1 MAKKLTIDGQEI
13 TARDDATIIQAAHEA
28 GIAIPHYCYHPKLS
42 IAGNCRM
49 CLVELEGRP
58 KLEISCNT
66 PVADNMVVLTNSPK
80 VVEGRRG
87 VLEFLLINHPLDCPI
102 CDQAGE
108 CGLQDYY
115 MQYGLYHSRFQE
127 EKVHG
132 RKVVEFGPDVIFD
145 SERCILCTRCVRFC
159 KEVTQTNELG
169 LFERG
174 DHAQIATFPG
184 KQLDNPYAGNTVDIC
199 PVGALTSKDFRFKI
213 RVWFLRE
220 TPSVCPGCARGCNIN
235 IHHYNGHVYRLKPR
249 QNDEVNSSWICNAGR
264 FGYTA
269 LHTNRL
275 LQPQLRQGDTLQQ
288 TTWPVVLEQAIAALQ
303 RHEGGAVGIIAA
315 PQGTNE
321 DSYVLARLA
330 SEVLQTPHIVLYPGQ
345 PGDEDNLLLRADKN
359 PNTHGA
365 QDMGL
370 PAPATAAQLATLAR
384 AIDQGTI
391 KVLYAIDVD
400 LQATF
405 GAAVVTRWANQL
417 DCLIVQT
424 TNSAAGTEQAHVL
437 FPSAPYAE
445 RDGTF
450 TNFQGRIQRL
460 SAAFAPR
467 GAAWPAWQIYTH
479 LANGLGQTWTYASA
493 ESVLQDIATAIPS
506 YAGLSY
512 AKIGNL
518 GCLVTHEG

>member
-1 MAKKLTIDGQEI
+1 MPKKLTIDGKEI
-13 TARDDATIIQAAHEA
+13 TARDDATIIQAAHES

-58 KLEISCNT
+58 KLEIACNT
-66 PVADNMVVLTNSPK
+66 PVADNMVVLTDSPK

-132 RKVVEFGPDVIFD
+132 RKVVDFGPDVVFD

-159 KEVTQTNELG
+159 KEISKTNELG

-174 DHAQIATFPG
+174 DTAQIATFPG
-184 KQLDNPYAGNTVDIC
+184 KQLDNPYAGNTVDVC

-213 RVWFLRE
+213 RVWFLKE
-220 TPSVCPGCARGCNIN
+220 TRSVCPGCARGCNIN
-235 IHHYNGHVYRLKPR
+235 IHHHNGHVYRLKPR
-249 QNDEVNSSWICNAGR
+249 QNDAVNETWICDEGR
-264 FGYTA
+264 FGYKTIND
-269 LHTNRL
+269 NRVL
-275 LQPQLRQGDTLQQ
+275 YPQIQQDGRLQQ
-288 TTWPVVLEQAIAALQ
+288 ASWPAALEHAIEAL
-303 RHEGGAVGIIAA
+303 RAHAGTAVGIVVA

-321 DSYVLARLA
+321 DSYLLARLA
-330 SEVLQTPHIVLYPGQ
+330 SEVLRASHVVLYPGV
-345 PGDEDNLLLRADKN
+345 PGYEDDFLIRADKN
-359 PNTHGA
+359 PNTRGA

-370 PAPATAAQLATLAR
+370 PAPATAAQLAAMAQ

-391 KVLYAIDVD
+391 KVVYAIGVN
-400 LQATF
+400 LAEAF
-405 GAAVVTRWANQL
+405 GAETVARWSTQL
-417 DCLIVQT
+417 DYLIVQT
-424 TNSAAGTEQAHVL
+424 SNTVPGCEQAHVL
-437 FPSAPYAE
+437 LPSATYAE

-450 TNFQGRIQRL
+450 TNFQGYLQRL
-460 SAAFAPR
+460 NAAFAPR
-467 GAAWPAWQIYTH
+467 GEAWPAWQIYTR
-479 LANGLGQTWTYASA
+479 LAQGLGQDWTYASA
-493 ESVLQDIATAIPS
+493 EGVLHDIAAAVPT

-512 AKIGNL
+512 AKIGDL
-518 GCLVTHEG
+518 GYSVTQES